1 MFQEFIIIRYQR
13 RNNLCCNKK
22 SICLFFRQGPA
33 ALHFEWIRKL
43 LPKDNQIR
51 QYCQMYKT
59 YSKTET
65 IKEFRNKES
74 RVPWDLMR
82 LTLKYIILSKIRF
95 RKFCL
100 VTYWYIQDLF
110 LLIYTDELVQN
121 NQIKTYQNCQ
131 SP

>member
-1 MFQEFIIIRYQR
+1 
-13 RNNLCCNKK
+13 
-22 SICLFFRQGPA
+22 
-33 ALHFEWIRKL
+33 
-43 LPKDNQIR
+43 
-51 QYCQMYKT
+51 MYKT

-82 LTLKYIILSKIRF
+82 LTLKYIILSKVRF